1 MAHKNTKDDLNRS
14 EKQCNELETKLDS
27 AEFAISI
34 LKFESKNSTADREIL
49 GNALDELK
57 GNNFKLSQALI
68 KKLAPATKA
77 METLPEAQLIKKLQC
92 ASNGSSNIKKIKP
105 PDPDS
110 KT

>member
-14 EKQCNELETKLDS
+14 EKKCNELETKLDS
-27 AEFAISI
+27 AEFEISI

-68 KKLAPATKA
+68 KNRMGLLMDRLMLK
-77 METLPEAQLIKKLQC
+77 ERFI
-92 ASNGSSNIKKIKP
+92 SNMYQI
-105 PDPDS
+105 
-110 KT
+110 T